1 MQYAMMKKRT
11 HYAGG
16 EGAATAMIQQRP
28 IYASDDEED
37 EGDNTV
43 RAERMSSLNHALH
56 DQRNSYL
63 ADDNHSDEASE
74 MDDEMMNPYVMNPF
88 RSVMDSAAL
97 MPPSMELGTVSSEV
111 HNQRQPLDA
120 FDPYSPTRRSV
131 QRKKTDDM
139 QLELEEETIDFMS
152 ASKSNSSQKTIKNKF
167 TMFGPL
173 VHEQQPPEER
183 EDGGFE
189 DCESSFAD
197 STSFSPVFPNNHN
210 STQKRQSH
218 YSNASAEYGEAMP
231 LSGNHP
237 STARRRKHQ
246 YYHGQGV
253 WGTIK
258 ALVGDVTSWIT
269 GNHIHSNPFSQS
281 SSNSSRWN
289 IGGSTSASRRQ
300 YSRHSWIAH
309 IRLLVVVL
317 ATIFALSTMTMMRNF
332 IFSEIDTSSSVVKYQ
347 GEAEAA
353 KEATMSN
360 GKPDSLVIK
369 KIEDARLKAREKKHW
384 WNKKVT
390 DNIEEKGTSN
400 LNGEKQDVK
409 VDKVDDVSNETEN
422 NNVKSHNVVATAT
435 DKDALQGVIVETAE
449 DGTLLIKLPPP
460 QLHLPSASIASPLTS
475 SENRNF
481 TEEDL
486 DETVLIKLPY
496 PKQGRALSEK
506 STPRNNMKF
515 NQLPPFMKH
524 SKTKHHHSHEEEH
537 DLRVLESLRSEFDSW
552 ISRHKKTY
560 SSHSEKEHRF
570 QIWKSSHYR
579 IQKKNKLHGP
589 CRLTGVRRFG
599 HGPFSD
605 LSPEEFRD
613 KYLSGYSRPREIP
626 DKGRGESAQLSGT
639 TRSISLS
646 RRTTGEIM
654 PPALGSVKRHPTI
667 QRKLEAH
674 VGVSHKYQASFLS
687 GCRSWI
693 DVSCILRKVFGY
705 ATIGGKQ
712 LNYNFIDHFASH
724 LSNNSPHNTLHFR
737 NKGTCLR

>member
-1 MQYAMMKKRT
+1 MMKKRT
-11 HYAGG
+11 HTGDGAGS
-16 EGAATAMIQQRP
+16 TAMMQQRP

-37 EGDNTV
+37 ESDSIAA
-43 RAERMSSLNHALH
+43 AERTSSLNHALH

-63 ADDNHSDEASE
+63 ADDDDHSYEASE

-97 MPPSMELGTVSSEV
+97 MPPSIMPPSMELGTVSSEV

-152 ASKSNSSQKTIKNKF
+152 SSKGNSSQKTIKNKF
-167 TMFGPL
+167 TTFGPL
-173 VHEQQPPEER
+173 VHERQPPEER

-210 STQKRQSH
+210 SSQKRQSH

-258 ALVGDVTSWIT
+258 ALIGDVTSWIT
-269 GNHIHSNPFSQS
+269 GNHMHSNPFSQS
-281 SSNSSRWN
+281 SSHSSRWN

-309 IRLLVVVL
+309 IRLLVAVL
-317 ATIFALSTMTMMRNF
+317 ATIFVLSTVTMMRNF

-353 KEATMSN
+353 KEAIISN

-384 WNKKVT
+384 WNKKVN
-390 DNIEEKGTSN
+390 DNTEEKGTSN
-400 LNGEKQDVK
+400 FNGENQEV
-409 VDKVDDVSNETEN
+409 KVDDVSNETEN
-422 NNVKSHNVVATAT
+422 NNAKSHNVATADT

-460 QLHLPSASIASPLTS
+460 QLHLPIGSIASPLTS
-475 SENRNF
+475 SGNRNS
-481 TEEDL
+481 TEEDP

-506 STPRNNMKF
+506 YNRRNNMKF

-524 SKTKHHHSHEEEH
+524 SKTKHHGSHSHEDEH

-654 PPALGSVKRHPTI
+654 PPALGSVRRHPTI

-712 LNYNFIDHFASH
+712 LNYNFIDHFVSH